1 MISNIELLKKITD
14 LAEKDGRYRKEAY
27 MFILASLE
35 FTLSK
40 LKERRHL
47 TGQEFSKG
55 IAEYAREQY
64 GYLAKVVFAHW
75 GINSTL
81 DYGEIVY
88 LLIDIGLMNKT
99 EDDKKEDF
107 KDVYVFDKEFDWP
120 NSLPAD
126 FFDEL

>member
-14 LAEKDGRYRKEAY
+14 LSEKDGRYRKEAF

-47 TGQEFSKG
+47 TGQEFSRG
-55 IAEYAREQY
+55 IAEYARDQY
-64 GYLAKVVFAHW
+64 GYLARVVLEHW
-75 GINSTL
+75 GIKSTL

-88 LLIDIGLMNKT
+88 LLIDIGMMNKT

-120 NSLPAD
+120 KSLPTD
-126 FFDEL
+126 FFEEL